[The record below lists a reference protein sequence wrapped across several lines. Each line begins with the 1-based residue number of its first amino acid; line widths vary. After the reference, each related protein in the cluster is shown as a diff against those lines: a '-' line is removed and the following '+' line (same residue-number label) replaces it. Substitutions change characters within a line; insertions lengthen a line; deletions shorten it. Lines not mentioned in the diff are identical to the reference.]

1 MCASK
6 DVYGWNIHAV
16 YFTRVQKLETTYKNL
31 HEQNNKSRY
40 IHPIKMNKLQQ
51 QARTWVT
58 LTKIKVNKSK
68 QNTHY
73 VLVWFHLYRVPEK
86 GKIKLWCLT
95 LCCGFPV
102 YKKGEKSHLGWQ
114 LPAWVHCDN
123 SLSWFWY
130 FATQGTRITM
140 QFKVQNDFSN
150 EICLRAS
157 QRIKGYFKCQ

>member
-6 DVYGWNIHAV
+6 DVYGWNINAV

-40 IHPIKMNKLQQ
+40 IQPIKMNKLQQ

-73 VLVWFHLYRVPEK
+73 VLV
-86 GKIKLWCLT
+86 
-95 LCCGFPV
+95 
-102 YKKGEKSHLGWQ
+102 
-114 LPAWVHCDN
+114 
-123 SLSWFWY
+123 
-130 FATQGTRITM
+130 
-140 QFKVQNDFSN
+140 
-150 EICLRAS
+150 
-157 QRIKGYFKCQ
+157 